1 MEITVWTL
9 VTDTDSGTHTSVF
22 PTQHQAEE
30 AYLAAIFIEDD
41 EIQRKAK
48 EALDAGNYAQLHD
61 IAQGYIEGG
70 IDTFGVDYHT
80 IEVETQAEKQLGN
93 SCHTWNCACVR
104 AYGQACDCK
113 GSAAPAVALPPADRA
128 ALNSLPSDPEDMNDA
143 RAEWAGD
150 ALAYFARKHGEEEEG
165 CEAQN
170 LADLLADLAH
180 YCDRNGL
187 SLDGCLTTAQMHYAE
202 ETDHE
207 GAQFD
212 R

>member
-1 MEITVWTL
+1 MKITVWTL

-48 EALDAGNYAQLHD
+48 EALDAGDYVQLHD

-80 IEVETQAEKQLGN
+80 IEVETQAEKQL
-93 SCHTWNCACVR
+93 
-104 AYGQACDCK
+104 
-113 GSAAPAVALPPADRA
+113 PPADRA

-150 ALAYFARKHGEEEEG
+150 SLAYFAKKHGEEEEG